1 MRSLQPAE
9 SSCPGCLSLSLID
22 LFGYSRCRVAGLGE
36 NCARLSGQAA
46 PLQPLLDLADD
57 IPIAACQ

>member
-9 SSCPGCLSLSLID
+9 SSGPGCLSLSLIN
-22 LFGYSRCRVAGLGE
+22 LFGYSRCRFAGLGE
-36 NCARLSGQAA
+36 NCTRLSGQAA
-46 PLQPLLDLADD
+46 PLLDLAED